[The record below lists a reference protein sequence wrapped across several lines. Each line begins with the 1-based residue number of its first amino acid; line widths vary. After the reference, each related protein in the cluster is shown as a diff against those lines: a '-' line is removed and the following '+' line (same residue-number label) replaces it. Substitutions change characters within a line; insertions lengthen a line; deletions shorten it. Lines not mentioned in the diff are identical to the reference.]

1 MEGDASFKGTF
12 ESGDKVYGLSYGLSL
27 YTDIEFNNLT
37 AELQKTVTDVIDGIN
52 AGEIDVTADKA
63 E

>member
-1 MEGDASFKGTF
+1 M
-12 ESGDKVYGLSYGLSL
+12 YGLSYGLSL

-52 AGEIDVTADKA
+52 AGEIDVTEITFIRVLLPAPFSPMMA
-63 E
+63 